1 MLNIYFQ
8 DFVWFYLMED
18 LKTDTRT
25 GARYYI
31 KKDPCPRHGFYL
43 PRGSL
48 QTIFFDGEDFWS
60 PFLES
65 PICNQIH
72 TFYDFDLYHVQ
83 GRDHLWGNLCRWQ
96 KIVACR
102 CQTTKEHTFQEWEE
116 KQFLLKKKNNFWMLL
131 GNQTWFLI
139 CIMWNWICL
148 IVDVRNCSKRNPG
161 PFNIF
166 LQDECTRKGSLHAI
180 DISMDKNQVLNS
192 EAMLTDKSSGRQR
205 PKKSSVCSFAS
216 SLDSKKVSS
225 PVHQA
230 ERRKK
235 ISLCNIPDICY
246 NNHNRWFC
254 KQFSQV

>member
-116 KQFLLKKKNNFWMLL
+116 KQFLLKKKE
-131 GNQTWFLI
+131 QFLNVARQSDI
-139 CIMWNWICL
+139 
-148 IVDVRNCSKRNPG
+148 
-161 PFNIF
+161 IF
-166 LQDECTRKGSLHAI
+166 ILHYVKLDLFDCWCTKLF
-180 DISMDKNQVLNS
+180 Q
-192 EAMLTDKSSGRQR
+192 
-205 PKKSSVCSFAS
+205 KKPRSF
-216 SLDSKKVSS
+216 
-225 PVHQA
+225 
-230 ERRKK
+230 
-235 ISLCNIPDICY
+235 
-246 NNHNRWFC
+246 
-254 KQFSQV
+254 